1 MIELGMLSVAISAVI
16 VMVAVGWILDQV
28 QISEGLSD
36 DWQR

>member
-16 VMVAVGWILDQV
+16 VMVAVVWLFDQGL
-28 QISEGLSD
+28 ISEGLSD